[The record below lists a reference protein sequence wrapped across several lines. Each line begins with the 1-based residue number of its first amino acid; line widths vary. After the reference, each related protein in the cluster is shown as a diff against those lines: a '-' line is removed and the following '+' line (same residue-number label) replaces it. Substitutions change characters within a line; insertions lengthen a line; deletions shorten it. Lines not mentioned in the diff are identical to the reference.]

1 MMIIFGK
8 VRPLSRHLAQAHPQV
23 SIIARRV
30 SLMSVNIHL
39 SLYVEKLSSPA
50 QADTIEMAL
59 DKVLKEHG
67 IDSWMLVSVFHNPPW
82 VKASSENGPII
93 VRGFSEWSKTFE
105 RDVTDVVRGIAPEAD
120 IDLEWGYPDE
130 ERPAG

>member
-1 MMIIFGK
+1 
-8 VRPLSRHLAQAHPQV
+8 
-23 SIIARRV
+23 
-30 SLMSVNIHL
+30 MSVNIHL

-59 DKVLKEHG
+59 DKVLKEHR